1 MVETIAET
9 TVMKMTVQIVQ
20 VGSNKCNSIL
30 RKVGIFI
37 TFPIFCLLCNRIVF
51 QRYIPLYAAPRTP
64 PYTGPDRPRFE
75 FRALTT
81 RVIQLFEN
89 YDFES

>member
-1 MVETIAET
+1 MTAET
-9 TVMKMTVQIVQ
+9 TVMKTTVPIVQ
-20 VGSNKCNSIL
+20 VGSNKYNSMI

-37 TFPIFCLLCNRIVF
+37 TFPIFCPLCNRIVS
-51 QRYIPLYAAPRTP
+51 QRYIPLHAAIGTP
-64 PYTGPDRPRFE
+64 PNRTRFE